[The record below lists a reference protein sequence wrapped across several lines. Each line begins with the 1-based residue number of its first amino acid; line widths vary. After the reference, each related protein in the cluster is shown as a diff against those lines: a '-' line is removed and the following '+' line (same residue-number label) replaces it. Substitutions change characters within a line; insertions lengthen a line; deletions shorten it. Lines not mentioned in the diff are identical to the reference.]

1 MASFGLVPLEAL
13 RRGVPTLEARR
24 VVRNG
29 GEGRNRTNPGKDHS
43 PTTVLK
49 TAEPTRTHLSPIEGG
64 IFMPSGEKVNP
75 HDAARSRFTTLMI
88 FPTASSTSSSAV
100 KMESDKR
107 RLLKARSS
115 LKPIAFWTWLG

>member
-29 GEGRNRTNPGKDHS
+29 GEGRNRTNPGKDNS

-49 TAEPTRTHLSPIEGG
+49 TAEPTRCPSLS
-64 IFMPSGEKVNP
+64 MKMTTATVTDKVELVN
-75 HDAARSRFTTLMI
+75 DYALY
-88 FPTASSTSSSAV
+88 
-100 KMESDKR
+100 R
-107 RLLKARSS
+107 RNHGR
-115 LKPIAFWTWLG
+115 